1 MNGRRIT
8 QAVAV
13 LIGLG
18 PLPLSV
24 QGQGVA
30 GYRLQVSVDTRTTVS
45 SSGQVRS
52 SSTTDRHVVR
62 IRNGVARVDL
72 RGGTAG
78 GGSYMLLEAKTGMMR
93 FVDPSLREV
102 SEIPDVESAAEN
114 MNASDVRVTDTASS
128 VRDLG
133 PGERIRG
140 YPTRRVRFRYRYTV
154 RTQVAGTSMSLAV
167 VSESDLHVSDSVA
180 GLDPAFGAFESRFLR
195 SAVDDSRGAFASA
208 TLRALLQGRP
218 RGVALRSVEVHRIAV
233 SGGDSTVTRITRR
246 VTALER
252 TGVSPAAMVVPDGYA
267 RGGEWQPMRG
277 VDEASRAPVRRPRKT
292 P

>member
-24 QGQGVA
+24 QGQGGA

-45 SSGQVRS
+45 SSGQARS

-72 RGGTAG
+72 GGGTAG
-78 GGSYMLLEAKTGMMR
+78 GGSYMLLEANTGMMR

-102 SEIPDVESAAEN
+102 SEIADVESVAEN

-128 VRDLG
+128 VLDLG

-140 YPTRRVRFRYRYTV
+140 YPTRRVRFRHRYTV

-195 SAVDDSRGAFASA
+195 SAVDDTRGAFASA

-218 RGVALRSVEVHRIAV
+218 RGVALRSVEVQRIAV

-277 VDEASRAPVRRPRKT
+277 VDEASCAPSRRPRKT

>member
-13 LIGLG
+13 FIGLG
-18 PLPLSV
+18 PLPLPV
-24 QGQGVA
+24 HGQGGA
-30 GYRLQVSVDTRTTVS
+30 GYRLQVSVHTRTTVS
-45 SSGQVRS
+45 SSGQSRS
-52 SSTTDRHVVR
+52 SSTMDRHVVR

-72 RGGTAG
+72 GGGTAG

-93 FVDPSLREV
+93 LVDPSLHEV
-102 SEIPDVESAAEN
+102 SELPDVESVAEN

-133 PGERIRG
+133 PGERIMG
-140 YPTRRVRFRYRYTV
+140 FATRRLRFRLRYTV
-154 RTQVAGTSMSLAV
+154 RTQVAGTAMSLRI

-180 GLDPAFGAFESRFLR
+180 ALDPAFGAFESRFLR
-195 SAVDDSRGAFASA
+195 SAVDDTRGAFASA

-218 RGVALRSVEVHRIAV
+218 RGVALRSVAVHRIAM

-252 TGVSPAAMVVPDGYA
+252 SGVSPAAMVVPDGYA
-267 RGGEWQPMRG
+267 RDAEWQSKRG
-277 VDEASRAPVRRPRKT
+277 VDEASRAPLRRPRKA

>member
-72 RGGTAG
+72 GGGTAG
-78 GGSYMLLEAKTGMMR
+78 GGRYMLLEAKTGMMR

-195 SAVDDSRGAFASA
+195 SAVDDTRGAFASA

-277 VDEASRAPVRRPRKT
+277 VDEASRAPSRRPRKT

>member
-72 RGGTAG
+72 GGGTAG

-140 YPTRRVRFRYRYTV
+140 YPTRRVRFRHRYTV

-195 SAVDDSRGAFASA
+195 SAVDDTRGAFASA